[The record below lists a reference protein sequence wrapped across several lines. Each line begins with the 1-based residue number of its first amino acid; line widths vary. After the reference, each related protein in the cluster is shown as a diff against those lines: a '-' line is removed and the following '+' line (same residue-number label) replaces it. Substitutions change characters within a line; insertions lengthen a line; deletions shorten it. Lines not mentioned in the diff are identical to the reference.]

1 MNVRRTVLI
10 ALSPL
15 GLAAAALTPSEA
27 ASPAVDPGALAHC
40 ASMTSADERLA
51 CYDSLSRPKSKAAS
65 AAPAASAAAA
75 TSAAPAASTAAK
87 AGPQAA
93 AAPAATAKAAAPA
106 AAAAGSAAATA
117 GGAAGAAS
125 ASAPDAKSFGLTRH
139 PAPMEEGPSKIQAKV
154 TRVDADQW
162 GHVRVSLD
170 NGQAWAF
177 TSMNPMVRE
186 GEAVTI
192 KRGALGSFLLT
203 TASHHTYRTERAE

>member
-1 MNVRRTVLI
+1 VSVRRPVLLSLSLP
-10 ALSPL
+10 AL
-15 GLAAAALTPSEA
+15 ACTTLTLSEA
-27 ASPAVDPGALAHC
+27 ASPPVDAGALAHC

-51 CYDSLSRPKSKAAS
+51 CYDSLSRPKSKATP
-65 AAPAASAAAA
+65 AAPAAA
-75 TSAAPAASTAAK
+75 AAPAASTAAK
-87 AGPQAA
+87 AGPKAAA
-93 AAPAATAKAAAPA
+93 AAPAAATNPAAPA
-106 AAAAGSAAATA
+106 AAA
-117 GGAAGAAS
+117 GAAGAAATGV
-125 ASAPDAKSFGLTRH
+125 ASAADSKSFGLTRH
-139 PAPMEEGPSKIQAKV
+139 PQPAAEEGPSKIQAKV

-192 KRGALGSFLLT
+192 KRGAIGSFLLT